1 MRIRQL
7 GLPLTLF
14 ALVPPKIVHHYRR
27 RASTEPP
34 RELRR
39 HPAAIRYTL
48 IAAFCW
54 QRSQEIT
61 DSLVELLV
69 QIIHRLSINAE
80 RRVEKELIDDFKR
93 VDGKPHLLFRIA
105 EASLERPEEL
115 VKDVV
120 YPVVS
125 QKTLQDVVK
134 EYKSNGP
141 TYRQCTQ

>member
-1 MRIRQL
+1 MNTLSLNNLTLISSKLTQDAPLESILKEVQLKRIRQINL
-7 GLPLTLF
+7 CPCF
-14 ALVPPKIVHHYRR
+14 LVPPKIVHHYRR

-69 QIIHRLSINAE
+69 QIIHLGTLLSA
-80 RRVEKELIDDFKR
+80 
-93 VDGKPHLLFRIA
+93 G
-105 EASLERPEEL
+105 
-115 VKDVV
+115 
-120 YPVVS
+120 
-125 QKTLQDVVK
+125 
-134 EYKSNGP
+134 
-141 TYRQCTQ
+141 